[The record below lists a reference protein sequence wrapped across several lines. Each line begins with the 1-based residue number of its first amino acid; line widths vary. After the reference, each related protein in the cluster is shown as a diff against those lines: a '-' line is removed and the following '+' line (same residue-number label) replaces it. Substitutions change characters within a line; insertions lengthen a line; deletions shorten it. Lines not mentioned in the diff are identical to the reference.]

1 MKKIFLIL
9 SMGLCVNMSTSAQT
23 ASKRSTAFSEYN
35 SAGSRLSL
43 TGVKEIDLPETFQEI
58 EIRGDVTLILT
69 NEPTGKLL
77 AKGNPKDLSRI
88 KTTLKNQKLFIDAQK
103 KSSFSKLTIYVPV
116 TNAELL
122 VTNGETEILS
132 LGTIKSKDL
141 EIILNGHSRISVNY
155 TGKLKILPGLGYAL
169 LDK

>member
-1 MKKIFLIL
+1 
-9 SMGLCVNMSTSAQT
+9 
-23 ASKRSTAFSEYN
+23 
-35 SAGSRLSL
+35 
-43 TGVKEIDLPETFQEI
+43 
-58 EIRGDVTLILT
+58 
-69 NEPTGKLL
+69 
-77 AKGNPKDLSRI
+77 
-88 KTTLKNQKLFIDAQK
+88 
-103 KSSFSKLTIYVPV
+103 
-116 TNAELL
+116 